1 MVEGPYGPEPKPSAN
16 PYIANLESIFRDFG
30 KALPKKVGPFA
41 DELGRGV
48 GAPRDLGKVQWG
60 PPAPVNLN
68 WGGGKGS
75 PQGGLNPGRV
85 RFGGGG
91 MGGALPDP
99 KWTQMA
105 LANQA
110 KALGLLQSGREG
122 FSQNPLYSDIES
134 GLQAILSGQMQP
146 YGGAL
151 QGANYGAISDMLAK
165 SMGAQLGAAQGALA
179 GANLRGG
186 AAPSTPMMLQSQR
199 AGQWADARRDIGA
212 EAARQNFA
220 ALQQAQ
226 QQAANL
232 AARRAAAEHPD
243 NLAEAQMLANISY
256 PATGSRGGSGPTSLF
271 GSHAQRVYNQ
281 AGMG

>member
-1 MVEGPYGPEPKPSAN
+1 
-16 PYIANLESIFRDFG
+16 
-30 KALPKKVGPFA
+30 
-41 DELGRGV
+41 
-48 GAPRDLGKVQWG
+48 
-60 PPAPVNLN
+60 
-68 WGGGKGS
+68 
-75 PQGGLNPGRV
+75 
-85 RFGGGG
+85 

-186 AAPSTPMMLQSQR
+186 AAPSTSMMLQSQR
-199 AGQWADARRDIGA
+199 AGQLADARRAIGA

-232 AARRAAAEHPD
+232 AARRAAAEQPY